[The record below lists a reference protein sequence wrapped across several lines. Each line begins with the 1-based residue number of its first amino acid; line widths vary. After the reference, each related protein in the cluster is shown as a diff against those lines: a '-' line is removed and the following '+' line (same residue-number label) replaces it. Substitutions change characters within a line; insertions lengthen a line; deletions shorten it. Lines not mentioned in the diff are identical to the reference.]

1 MKSFLFKNKH
11 ILVTGA
17 GGGLGSALVRMLAKL
32 GAYLVISDR
41 SPETL
46 NRSESTYSSEN
57 TIISIPADL
66 SVPGEAKTL
75 AKKAIETLGHIDI
88 LINNAGIGYHALM
101 DEAIEDK
108 MREVYEVNTFSPMA
122 LTMALLPV
130 MKDRGSGIVINIL
143 SCAGFIPTPTAG
155 IYGASKAAFSTMA
168 RTLRFEVAPA
178 GIKVFNF
185 YPGPIATSFNTNA
198 LREND
203 RVGVY
208 GCGTGFADPDQIA
221 GKVLSAVNGRAGDFW
236 LSCFSKWIALTGT
249 IWPNFSDVR
258 LSSLRDAAIS
268 RRPGQKPPEE
278 RRWKLWQIESSI
290 SCNLDCIMCPWKDE
304 RKQSFKTGDMS
315 EEIWEALRP
324 YLPETASVDFTGGGE
339 PLLQPNLV
347 AWIRE
352 ANAAGCRTGF
362 LTNGLILN
370 REKSLQF
377 IQSGIDWIGF
387 SVDGATADVYERIR
401 KGADFK
407 TLCQNIATISDLR
420 TGKKPLI
427 IINYVMMPANICDLE
442 KIVDL
447 ASDLGVNQI
456 NFKQCDVIR
465 GEHGRNFGLFASK
478 ETREIRKYR
487 KILGKA
493 RRQAKK
499 RQIQTTAFSFLPD
512 ELPVC
517 AQDPRDSFFV
527 RHDGY
532 VAPCINLA
540 MGDETSFLG
549 NDVKMPTVHYGRL
562 QDQNLMELWDTAN
575 CRLFRERFKQRSQA
589 YDSVLGNSS
598 FEASFVK
605 LNEVLNEA
613 KKAMPEALEGCKV
626 CHYLYDI

>member
-1 MKSFLFKNKH
+1 MESFSFKDKH
-11 ILVTGA
+11 ILITGA
-17 GGGLGSALVRMLAKL
+17 GGGLGSALVGMLAKR
-32 GAYLVISDR
+32 GADLVISDR
-41 SPETL
+41 SHETL
-46 NRSESTYSSEN
+46 HRVESSCSSEH
-57 TIISIPADL
+57 TVIAVPADL
-66 SVPGEAKTL
+66 SVPGEAGIL
-75 AKKAIETLGHIDI
+75 AEKAMDALGHIDI

-101 DEAIEDK
+101 DEAVEDK
-108 MREVYEVNTFSPMA
+108 VREVYEVNTFSPMA
-122 LTMALLPV
+122 LTMALLPG
-130 MKDRGSGIVINIL
+130 MKDRGSGMVINIL

-168 RTLRFEVAPA
+168 RTLRLEVAPE

-185 YPGPIATSFNTNA
+185 YPGPMATTFNTNA

-203 RVGVY
+203 RLGFLS
-208 GCGTGFADPDQIA
+208 CGTGCADPDRIA
-221 GKVLSAVNGRAGDFW
+221 GKVLSAVSGRPGDFW
-236 LSCFSKWIALTGT
+236 LDFFSKWIALTGT
-249 IWPNFSDVR
+249 IWPSLSDSR
-258 LSSLRDAAIS
+258 LSPLRDTALS

-290 SCNLDCIMCPWKDE
+290 SCNLDCIMCPWKDK
-304 RKQSFKTGDMS
+304 RKQSLKTGDMS
-315 EEIWEALRP
+315 EEIWDALRP

-339 PLLQPNLV
+339 PLLHPKL
-347 AWIRE
+347 ADWIQE

-362 LTNGLILN
+362 LTNGLILTQD
-370 REKSLQF
+370 KSLQF
-377 IQSGIDWIGF
+377 IEAGIDWIGF
-387 SVDGATADVYERIR
+387 SMDGATAEVYERIR
-401 KGADFK
+401 RGADF
-407 TLCQNIATISDLR
+407 TSLCRNIATISGLR
-420 TGKKPLI
+420 TGEKPLI
-427 IINYVMMPANICDLE
+427 IINYVLMRDTIRDLE

-478 ETREIRKYR
+478 ETRQIRTFK
-487 KILGKA
+487 KILTNA

-499 RQIQTTAFSFLPD
+499 RQIQTTAFSFIPD

-549 NDVKMPTVHYGRL
+549 NDVEMPTVHYGRL
-562 QDQNLMELWDTAN
+562 QDRDLMELWETAH
-575 CRLFRERFKQRSQA
+575 CRLYRERFTQRSQA
-589 YDSVLGNSS
+589 YDAVLCNSS
-598 FEASFVK
+598 FEPSLIK
-605 LNEVLNEA
+605 LNEVLTEA